1 MTRFSF
7 TMNDALNFIV
17 NVTDS
22 GHGSEIFIPKM
33 RAYSIMDLKDALTEI
48 FGSVAEELIGIRP
61 GEKLHEVLINNEEI
75 RYGWEYNDMYL
86 ITNPLYPLFHI
97 DKIKDIYHGINK
109 IDGVN
114 NYSSDKVEK
123 ISKEELKTM
132 IEKIL

>member
-1 MTRFSF
+1 
-7 TMNDALNFIV
+7 
-17 NVTDS
+17 
-22 GHGSEIFIPKM
+22 
-33 RAYSIMDLKDALTEI
+33 
-48 FGSVAEELIGIRP
+48 
-61 GEKLHEVLINNEEI
+61 
-75 RYGWEYNDMYL
+75 MYL
-86 ITNPLYPLFHI
+86 ITNPFYPLFHI

>member
-1 MTRFSF
+1 M
-7 TMNDALNFIV
+7 
-17 NVTDS
+17 
-22 GHGSEIFIPKM
+22 
-33 RAYSIMDLKDALTEI
+33 
-48 FGSVAEELIGIRP
+48 IGIRP